1 MSARRLRV
9 GTRGSAL
16 ALAQTRQVVAALRA
30 AGVDVAV
37 EEVVIRTTG
46 DRSAAS
52 LRQIGGQGAFTREL
66 EAALMDGRIDVA
78 VHSLKDLPSTLPDG
92 LALAA
97 TPPRADPRDVL
108 VSSFGGGLASLPA
121 GARVG
126 TGSLRR
132 RAQLLALRP
141 DVTVA
146 DIRGNVDTRL
156 RKLEEGQY
164 DAILLAAA
172 GLWRLGR
179 HHLVERHALPLELML
194 PAPAQGILGLECRAD
209 DRDVIAWLRA
219 VNDPA
224 TFAAATA
231 ERAVLRRLGAGCRLP
246 VAAYARVT
254 GDRLTLHARV
264 LGFDGSPVIEVVL
277 NGVPEEA
284 ETLGAAA
291 AERLLDRGAAD
302 LLAGQAA
309 SDSKT
314 GGTRHA

>member
-1 MSARRLRV
+1 MTRRLRV

-16 ALAQTRQVVAALRA
+16 ALAQTRQVTAALQA
-30 AGVDVAV
+30 ADADVTV
-37 EEVVIRTTG
+37 EEVVIRTSG
-46 DRSAAS
+46 DRSTAS

-66 EAALMDGRIDVA
+66 EAALLDGRVDLA

-92 LALAA
+92 LLLAA

-108 VSSFGGGLASLPA
+108 VTRAGSGLATLPA

-141 DVTVA
+141 DIAVA

-156 RKLEEGQY
+156 RKLAEGEY
-164 DAILLAAA
+164 DAVVLAAA
-172 GLWRLGR
+172 GLLRLGR
-179 HHLVERHALPLELML
+179 HDLVERHVLPLEMML

-209 DRDVIAWLRA
+209 DRYVIEVLQA

-231 ERAVLRRLGAGCRLP
+231 ERALLRRLGAGCRLP
-246 VAAYARVT
+246 VAAYATVT
-254 GDRLTLHARV
+254 DGRLTLRARV

-277 NGVPEEA
+277 NGRREEA
-284 ETLGAAA
+284 EEVGATAA
-291 AERLLDRGAAD
+291 DRLLQRGAAD
-302 LLAGQAA
+302 LLAQQTPL
-309 SDSKT
+309 DSRS
-314 GGTRHA
+314 GGFHHA